1 MTMRRATAQDVP
13 AILALTCAAYAKWIP
28 VIGRKPK
35 PMVADYAAAVSE
47 HFIDLFYTGATLAA
61 LIETIPASDH
71 LLIEN
76 VAVAPEQQGKGYGR
90 QLMGHAE
97 KLALSLGVK
106 EIRLYT
112 NQLFRENVRFYLR
125 LGYRLD
131 REEPFSGGVVVYMK
145 KSLC

>member
-76 VAVAPEQQGKGYGR
+76 IAVAPEQQGKGYGR
-90 QLMGHAE
+90 QLMGHGE

>member
-35 PMVADYAAAVSE
+35 PMVADYAAAVRE

-76 VAVAPEQQGKGYGR
+76 IAVAPEQQGKGYGR
-90 QLMGHAE
+90 QLMDHGE

-125 LGYRLD
+125 LGYRMD